1 MLLEYV
7 VKIDSVLGT
16 TLSISLEDVVS
27 ALGRT
32 VSVLLENVVWSD
44 SFLGKTFSMLLED
57 ESDVKSD
64 STSGTIMVK
73 RVLEMAGSLRR
84 LRRGSTVGP
93 SP

>member
-1 MLLEYV
+1 MPHKMTVSMLLECV
-7 VKIDSVLGT
+7 VKIDSVLAT

-27 ALGRT
+27 ALGTT
-32 VSVLLENVVWSD
+32 V
-44 SFLGKTFSMLLED
+44 SMLLED
-57 ESDVKSD
+57 ESDVKRD

-73 RVLEMAGSLRR
+73 RVLEMAGSVRR